1 MIFSSDSPFSPKPA
15 RRVAALRPLVGAT
28 LVALGLGQI
37 APAALAQ
44 TAPCLSE
51 TEPNETPEQAALLDL
66 PVCATGRLGPGDQD
80 ILRVRSSEPGL
91 WQLSLT
97 GIEGNQTRLDLFP
110 TTGEPPQPG
119 VRIFTQIA
127 GEDAPEI
134 LLPAG
139 DWLVG
144 LSTAGDATGAWTLSA
159 QSRPLVPGPPSPIQ
173 PEEPTISLLQPMA
186 PATFAWT
193 VTPAMA
199 RKRWALAVDL
209 PPGASAQMAL
219 DGVAGR
225 LLDSMLLSEGPIL
238 RRGLGLDAGDYT
250 LTLVPLTAAPVPVR
264 LSLLS
269 DGPRVKA
276 REDEP
281 NDTPLAAR
289 ALQPGKP
296 VQGSLGQTGD
306 VDLFAI
312 DIDQVQSGRSLTL
325 AAQTVEAL
333 GAQARNRAASGQ
345 DGAGRSLCLKDAT
358 GVDLQC
364 RIGATAELG
373 DLVLAPGRYLAAVSG
388 SMDPGAA
395 YSLALR
401 PGPRPHQDQVA
412 EPNDTPAQAFPLP
425 PDTDLTGRLLGFETD
440 RLALDVTGPPQL
452 WRIESEGAG
461 LMRLEDPQGVQIAQR
476 DSLSGAAVLVL
487 DDILLGNGR
496 HTLMLEGEDQ
506 SYRVR
511 ASPKGPP
518 PEGAESEPNDDP
530 VHANLLRPGQ
540 RRIGRIGDM
549 GDVDHLRFSLRQ
561 PATLSLVLTR
571 TDGPAFEAHL
581 RGPGLEEA
589 LEVDGATDLGRAF
602 PAGDYTLELRSFS
615 ADPAAWQVALDWALP
630 FPPGDLPL
638 SLVLRDPLPAV
649 ASHHPLGQSLAATLE
664 VANTG
669 AEPLDLR
676 FEGLSTLPLARI
688 ALDPATMTLPPG
700 EGKAVALRLDLP
712 PDLDRD
718 PASLLAIRATDGSGR
733 HASADLRLAVT
744 PEVPPVGARPDVPPP
759 PALRGGF
766 NLASPAFGATI
777 AGETAETLA
786 RLTPDNP
793 SILFDGVV
801 GSGGFQGSAGQAI
814 RVNFGPADPV
824 PVAGFALVP
833 QSVLGSFNASPLRD
847 FELALSQDG
856 QNFTPVLR
864 GTLGPVPVET
874 YFPLDQAMPARAA
887 ELRLVSGAGPEGAP
901 IDLAEWKVIAEPGQ
915 PPGLTLNI
923 ADPRRGGHV
932 VRMAPQPNMVP
943 QEMSEILRPGG
954 DSLVISGAGAPVL
967 VLGFA
972 ETRAARITGIDWIE
986 AAPPGYPAEP
996 WPEISA
1002 AASETPLGPWR
1013 DLGRLTTA
1021 ADGGR
1026 SLRLPEPAR
1035 ARFLRL
1041 APTEAFASPSVQ
1053 GWLFPTEI
1061 RVTEAPGSAAAPS
1074 VTGEWGMSAPLAADD
1089 LTGTP
1094 PSPASD
1100 DAEDQDSP
1108 AAPRPLG
1115 WGETV
1120 TARVVLG
1127 QDQDHWSFTPPPGE
1141 ERALITL
1148 TGDPVVLTA
1157 LEAFGPDGT
1166 SLPLRRLP
1174 PEPGRQRHEL
1184 AVTPGQSYRLQ
1195 VSEPPRSI
1203 VVAVDVSGSLA
1214 PFWET
1219 IRQGLGAFAEGPVPG
1234 RDFLR
1239 FLPFDGQFDTTDWT
1253 DQPDVLRRG
1262 LGALTALTTGSG
1274 LEPTTRTAL
1283 RALIERD
1290 GLRALV
1296 LLTDG
1301 ATSGFPER
1309 EAMWT
1314 ELERSGVQVF
1324 AGHIGGW
1331 DDPGAEKRLM
1341 QDVAAVGGGFYAH
1354 LQTQAEIDVMMERTI
1369 DWLRRPARYGL
1380 VVARSDLPPPEPA
1393 RLSVLIPDAAA
1404 AAPAPDP
1411 GGSTPDD
1418 TPRVSAARPSVG
1430 LIIDASGSMLQS
1442 MPQGGRRIDVAHRVL
1457 DDLIRNRIPPGTPV
1471 ALRAFGDTA
1480 EGSCETALRAPL
1492 MPVVPDYLAPMAT
1505 AITPV
1510 NLAKT
1515 PIAASLAAMAGD
1527 LAAAT
1532 GPRVVVLVTDGE
1544 ETCGGDPEAEIARL
1558 RAAGLSVTVNIVGFA
1573 LDDSALAETFAE
1585 WAALGGGRYFPAAD
1599 EAGLAAALSAATSE
1613 GFTVLGAA
1621 GQVIATGIV
1630 GGAPVE
1636 VPAGRW
1642 RVVVGE
1648 GRAEFEAVDLVEGE
1662 ARALQLP
1669 AN

>member
-1 MIFSSDSPFSPKPA
+1 M
-15 RRVAALRPLVGAT
+15 ALRPLVGAA
-28 LVALGLGQI
+28 LVALGLWQI
-37 APAALAQ
+37 GPAALAQ
-44 TAPCLSE
+44 TAPCLAE
-51 TEPNETPEQAALLDL
+51 TEPNDTPDQAVLRDMPA
-66 PVCATGRLGPGDQD
+66 CAEGLLGPGDQD
-80 ILRVRSSEPGL
+80 ILRVRTAEPGL
-91 WQLSLT
+91 WNLTFT

-119 VRIFTQIA
+119 ARVFTQIA

-139 DWLVG
+139 DWLIG
-144 LSTAGDATGAWTLSA
+144 LSTAGDAKGAWSLSA
-159 QSRPLVPGPPSPIQ
+159 LSRPLILGPPGPIQ
-173 PEEPTISLLQPMA
+173 PDQPAVSLLQPMA
-186 PATFAWT
+186 PVAFALT

-199 RKRWALAVDL
+199 RKRWTLAIDL
-209 PPGASAQMAL
+209 PPGASAQLAV
-219 DGVAGR
+219 DGAAGR

-281 NDTPLAAR
+281 NDSPLAAR
-289 ALQPGKP
+289 PLAPGKP

-306 VDLFAI
+306 ADLFAI
-312 DIDQVQSGRSLTL
+312 DIDKGLSGHSLTL
-325 AAQTVEAL
+325 SAQTVEAL
-333 GAQARNRAASGQ
+333 GTQARNRAASGQ

-364 RIGATAELG
+364 RVGATAELG

-388 SMDPGAA
+388 TMHPDAA
-395 YSLALR
+395 YELALR
-401 PGPRPHQDQVA
+401 PGPRPLADQVV
-412 EPNDTPAQAFPLP
+412 EPNDSVAQAFPLP
-425 PDTDLTGRLLGFETD
+425 PDTTLTGRLQGFETD

-452 WRIESEGAG
+452 WRIEAEGPG
-461 LMRLEDPQGVQIAQR
+461 VMRLEDPQGIQIAQR

-496 HTLMLEGEDQ
+496 HTLMLEGENQ
-506 SYRVR
+506 TYRVL

-530 VHANLLRPGQ
+530 VHANLVRPGQ
-540 RRIGRIGDM
+540 RRSGRIGDM
-549 GDVDHLRFSLRQ
+549 GDTDHLRFSLRQ
-561 PATLSLVLTR
+561 PATLSLVLTS
-571 TDGPAFEAHL
+571 TDGPAFQAQL
-581 RGPGLEEA
+581 RGPGLDET
-589 LEVDGATDLGRAF
+589 VDVDSAVNLGRAF
-602 PAGDYTLELRSFS
+602 PAGDYMLELRSFS
-615 ADPAAWQVALDWALP
+615 SDPAAWQVALDWGLP
-630 FPPGDLPL
+630 FAPGDLPL
-638 SLVLRDPLPAV
+638 SLTLYDPLPAV
-649 ASHHPLGQSLAATLE
+649 ASHHPLGQSLTARLD

-676 FEGLSTLPLARI
+676 LEGLSTLPLARI
-688 ALDPATMTLPPG
+688 VLEPASLTLPPG
-700 EGKAVALRLDLP
+700 ADVAIALHLDLP

-718 PASLLAIRATDGSGR
+718 PASLLAIRATDRSGR
-733 HASADLRLAVT
+733 HAGADLRLAVT
-744 PEVPPVGARPDVPPP
+744 PQAAPVGARPDVPPP

-777 AGETAETLA
+777 VGETAETLA
-786 RLTPDNP
+786 RLSPDNP
-793 SILFDGVV
+793 SILFDGLV
-801 GSGGFQGSAGQAI
+801 GSGGFQGSAGQTI

-874 YFPLDQAMPARAA
+874 YFPLNQAMPARAA
-887 ELRLVSGAGPEGAP
+887 ELRLISGAGEEGAP
-901 IDLAEWKVIAEPGQ
+901 IDLAEWKVIAAPGQ
-915 PPGLTLNI
+915 PPGLALNI

-932 VRMAPQPNMVP
+932 VRMAPQPNIVA
-943 QEMSEILRPGG
+943 QEMDQVLRPGG
-954 DSLVISGAGAPVL
+954 DSPVVSGEGDPLL

-972 ETRAARITGIDWIE
+972 DTRAARISGIDWIE
-986 AAPPGYPAEP
+986 AAPSVGPARP
-996 WPEISA
+996 WPEVA
-1002 AASETPLGPWR
+1002 AAAAETPLGPWR
-1013 DLGRLTTA
+1013 DLGRLTA
-1021 ADGGR
+1021 GPDGSR
-1026 SLRLPEPAR
+1026 SLRLPEPVR

-1041 APTEAFASPSVQ
+1041 APVEPTADPSGQ

-1061 RVTEAPGSAAAPS
+1061 RVTEALGSAAAPS

-1089 LTGTP
+1089 LAMSSP
-1094 PSPASD
+1094 LPASD

-1115 WGETV
+1115 WGEAV
-1120 TARVVLG
+1120 SARVVLG
-1127 QDQDHWSFTPPPGE
+1127 QDQDHWRVIPPEGE

-1148 TGDPVVLTA
+1148 TGDPVVLTQ
-1157 LEAFGPDGT
+1157 LEAFGPD
-1166 SLPLRRLP
+1166 SAPLQLRRLP
-1174 PEPGRQRHEL
+1174 PEPGRQRYEL
-1184 AVTPGQSYRLQ
+1184 AVTPGQPYRLQ

-1219 IRQGLGAFAEGPVPG
+1219 IRTGLGAFAEGPVPG

-1239 FLPFDGQFDTTDWT
+1239 FLPFDAQFDKADWT

-1283 RALIERD
+1283 RALTARD

-1309 EAMWT
+1309 EAMWA
-1314 ELERSGVQVF
+1314 ELEKSGVQVF

-1354 LQTQAEIDVMMERTI
+1354 LQTQAEIDVMMERTV

-1380 VVARSDLPPPEPA
+1380 SVARSDLPPPEPA
-1393 RLSVLIPDAAA
+1393 RLSVQMAASGM

-1411 GGSTPDD
+1411 SGSPLDD

-1471 ALRAFGDTA
+1471 ALRAFGDTVA
-1480 EGSCETALRAPL
+1480 GSCDTILRAPL

-1544 ETCGGDPEAEIARL
+1544 ETCGGDPEAEIATL

-1573 LDDSALAETFAE
+1573 LDDSTLAGTFAR
-1585 WAALGGGRYFPAAD
+1585 WAELGGGRYFPASD
-1599 EAGLAAALSAATSE
+1599 EAGLAAALSAATAE
-1613 GFTVLGAA
+1613 GFTVLDAA
-1621 GQVIATGIV
+1621 GQVITTGTV
-1630 GGAPVE
+1630 GGAPVQL
-1636 VPAGRW
+1636 PAGRW
-1642 RVVVGE
+1642 RVVVGD
-1648 GRAEFEAVDLVEGE
+1648 GRAEFEAVDLAEGE
-1662 ARALQLP
+1662 ARALVLP